1 MDLAAELAR
10 FGPAASSAVFSAE
23 EARAYCRRLAESHY
37 ENFTVASRFFPRH
50 LHQHFCNVYAY
61 CRWADDLA
69 DEGAGDR
76 GQGSGVRGQ
85 GTGVGGQKS
94 EVRGQRSGYAVG
106 TSAVE
111 LLEWW
116 EGQLEAAYA
125 GEARHPVFVA
135 LVETIEEVAVP
146 KESLA
151 DLLVA
156 FQRDQV
162 QTRYET
168 LAELLTYCQKSAN
181 PVGRIVLHLGRAI
194 DDENVRLSDS
204 ICTGLQLANFWQDV
218 RRDYE
223 SGRIYIPQEN
233 CRRHGWDEARFAAGR
248 CDAAFREMMRP
259 LVEDAE
265 SRLLAGQPLVG
276 RVGRDLRL
284 PVRLFI
290 GGGLAVLAAIKRSD
304 YDVWS
309 RRPVV
314 GRLTKLRLVVA
325 ALLST
330 NWWRG

>member
-1 MDLAAELAR
+1 MDLAAELAE
-10 FGPAASSAVFSAE
+10 FGPTGPRAIVSPD

-37 ENFTVASRFFPRH
+37 ENFTVISRLFPRH
-50 LHQHFCNVYAY
+50 LHQHLCNVYAY

-69 DEGAGDR
+69 DESSEVRVR
-76 GQGSGVRGQ
+76 GSVGVDRGQ
-85 GTGVGGQKS
+85 GTGDREQ
-94 EVRGQRSGYAVG
+94 
-106 TSAVE
+106 SAAI
-111 LLEWW
+111 LLDWW
-116 EGQLEAAYA
+116 ERQLAAAYV
-125 GEARHPVFVA
+125 GEASHPVFVA
-135 LVETIEEVAVP
+135 LRETIYEYELP
-146 KESLA
+146 KKPLA

-156 FQRDQV
+156 FRRDQV

-168 LAELLTYCQKSAN
+168 LEELLTYCEKSAN
-181 PVGRIVLHLGRAI
+181 PVGRIVLHLGRAV

-223 SGRIYIPQEN
+223 MGRIYIPQEN
-233 CRRHGWDEARFAAGR
+233 CRRQGWDEPRFAAGR
-248 CDAAFREMMRP
+248 CDAAFQELMKP
-259 LVEDAE
+259 LVDDAE
-265 SRLLAGQPLVG
+265 SRLLAGQPLVD

-290 GGGLAVLAAIKRSD
+290 GGGRAVLAAIRRSD

-314 GRLTKLRLVVA
+314 GRLTKLRLLVA